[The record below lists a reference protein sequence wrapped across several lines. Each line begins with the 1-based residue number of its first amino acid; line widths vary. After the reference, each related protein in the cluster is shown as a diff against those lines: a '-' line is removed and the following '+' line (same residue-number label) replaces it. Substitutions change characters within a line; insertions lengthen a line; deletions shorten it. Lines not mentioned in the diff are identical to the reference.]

1 MTPGF
6 LAPARLGG
14 AALVALMALG
24 IPTMAAAA
32 KETERVEK
40 TIAFSPGGTLKLK
53 NFSGKVEITGENR
66 TDISLVAVRTATRE
80 RLDHIKLSIES
91 SGSTVTIEANKRDNS
106 WEEHNDNVVETD
118 FTIKVPSNA
127 NLDIDVF
134 SSPVTLTGVSGKHRV
149 HSFSADLHVN
159 GSTGGVDAET
169 FSGAI
174 YIQPASWMKD
184 QSLSAKTFSGDIEV
198 HLPAA
203 AAGSLEFN
211 SFSGD
216 IKTDVP
222 LLLQS
227 KSKRSLHAQLN
238 EGGQGGELYFKTFSG
253 DVRLMK

>member
-6 LAPARLGG
+6 LTPARLGR
-14 AALVALMALG
+14 AALLALIALG
-24 IPTMAAAA
+24 VPTMAAAA

-66 TDISLVAVRTATRE
+66 SDISLVAVRTATRD

-91 SGSTVTIEANKRDNS
+91 SGSTVTIEANKRDDK

-118 FTIKVPSNA
+118 FTLKVPSNA

-134 SSPVTLTGVSGKHRV
+134 SSPVTVTGVSGKHRV

-169 FSGAI
+169 FSGA
-174 YIQPASWMKD
+174 
-184 QSLSAKTFSGDIEV
+184 IEV

-238 EGGQGGELYFKTFSG
+238 QGGQGGELYFKTFSG
-253 DVRLMK
+253 DVRLLK